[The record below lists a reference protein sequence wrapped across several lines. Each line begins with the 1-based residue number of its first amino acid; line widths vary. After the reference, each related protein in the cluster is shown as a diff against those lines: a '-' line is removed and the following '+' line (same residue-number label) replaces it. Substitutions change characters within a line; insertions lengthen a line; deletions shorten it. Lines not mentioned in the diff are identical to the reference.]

1 MILYVTLGFIF
12 LAIVLYVV
20 YRLAAMSG
28 GQVVNQAAPP
38 APKYDWQSV
47 LGRTFERGAGRAIDE
62 YFDDDDKR
70 TDTQNVFQT
79 SYDGSKASLGGDL
92 SLTLDKFGPAS

>member
-1 MILYVTLGFIF
+1 MIVYLTFGFLF

-20 YRLAAMSG
+20 YRLARMSG
-28 GQVVNQAAPP
+28 GTVNQNAAPA

-62 YFDDDDKR
+62 YFEDDSPPKAQSTAR
-70 TDTQNVFQT
+70 TD
-79 SYDGSKASLGGDL
+79 GSSFGIGD
-92 SLTLDKFGPAS
+92 LTLDKFGPAS

>member
-1 MILYVTLGFIF
+1 MIVYLTFGFLF

-20 YRLAAMSG
+20 YRLARMSG
-28 GQVVNQAAPP
+28 GTVNQNAAPA

-62 YFDDDDKR
+62 YFEDDSPPKEVQR
-70 TDTQNVFQT
+70 
-79 SYDGSKASLGGDL
+79 GSDPRDYTEASLGTKDYAG
-92 SLTLDKFGPAS
+92 A